1 MAYGE
6 AEGEEKDFPS
16 KSDGDT
22 EVEAVVERGIVRASE
37 GNGNETHIDLTEV
50 DNSSDTEQEDS
61 DSVEPGPSEEVS
73 TTRDVADLGIVAAEV
88 GAEIKSDD
96 DDHGT
101 ITDDYEADSEEP
113 VTAFDNRRYSEVTGG
128 MSEMSLT
135 DTIICVGFGYAL
147 VYA

>member
-1 MAYGE
+1 MG
-6 AEGEEKDFPS
+6 
-16 KSDGDT
+16 
-22 EVEAVVERGIVRASE
+22 VEA
-37 GNGNETHIDLTEV
+37 
-50 DNSSDTEQEDS
+50 SSDTEREN
-61 DSVEPGPSEEVS
+61 SVIVPQGTSRDTG
-73 TTRDVADLGIVAAEV
+73 TTRDIADLGIVASEL

-128 MSEMSLT
+128 MSEMSLM

>member
-1 MAYGE
+1 VDDALAYGE
-6 AEGEEKDFPS
+6 GEGEEKDS
-16 KSDGDT
+16 DT
-22 EVEAVVERGIVRASE
+22 EVEAVVERGV
-37 GNGNETHIDLTEV
+37 HIDLTEAEH
-50 DNSSDTEQEDS
+50 SSDTEQGNS
-61 DSVEPGPSEEVS
+61 GSVEHGTSEEVR
-73 TTRDVADLGIVAAEV
+73 TTRDVADLGIVAGEV

>member
-1 MAYGE
+1 LAYGGG
-6 AEGEEKDFPS
+6 EGEEGAVT
-16 KSDGDT
+16 SDAAADT
-22 EVEAVVERGIVRASE
+22 EVEGVLDRDAVFTSQDNSSERHIGLMGVEA
-37 GNGNETHIDLTEV
+37 
-50 DNSSDTEQEDS
+50 SSDTEREN
-61 DSVEPGPSEEVS
+61 SVIVPQGTSRDTG
-73 TTRDVADLGIVAAEV
+73 TTRDIADLGIVASEL

-128 MSEMSLT
+128 MSEMSLM